1 MCEKCNSDE
10 EGRRKRELVSLEEVR
25 EEASI
30 YVGES
35 ARSLQERA
43 RDHWSDLKSKNEDSH
58 MYKHWLTSHGK
69 DPEPP
74 EFRIRV
80 VKFCTS
86 ALVRQIG
93 EATRILL
100 RKNVL
105 NSRAGYNRSG
115 VARLT
120 LGTETFTNSGW
131 MEKTNSATL
140 LENEGRQAMSRRA
153 DEEEAE
159 DTNGMKR
166 KGKEDRRSRK
176 KRKSK
181 KLKYAR
187 IEN

>member
-1 MCEKCNSDE
+1 M
-10 EGRRKRELVSLEEVR
+10 EEVR

-58 MYKHWLTSHGK
+58 MYKHWLTSHGN
-69 DPEPP
+69 DPESPG
-74 EFRIRV
+74 FRIRV

-120 LGTETFTNSGW
+120 LGTETFTNPGW
-131 MEKTNSATL
+131 MEKANSATW

-153 DEEEAE
+153 DEVEAE
-159 DTNGMKR
+159 ESTKGRKR
-166 KGKEDRRSRK
+166 KGEKDKKSRK
-176 KRKSK
+176 NRKCK

-187 IEN
+187 IAN

>member
-1 MCEKCNSDE
+1 MCEKCNPDE

-58 MYKHWLTSHGK
+58 MYKHWLTSHGN

-105 NSRAGYNRSG
+105 NSGAGYNRSG
-115 VARLT
+115 VARGHSPT
-120 LGTETFTNSGW
+120 LAGW
-131 MEKTNSATL
+131 RRQTLPLCWKTK
-140 LENEGRQAMSRRA
+140 GDKQCP
-153 DEEEAE
+153 EEQ
-159 DTNGMKR
+159 MKW
-166 KGKEDRRSRK
+166 
-176 KRKSK
+176 
-181 KLKYAR
+181 KLKSQLKEEKGR
-187 IEN
+187 ER